1 MSSIDQVTETQL
13 KNIQTKTGKTLE
25 SLAELVKN
33 SGLSKHAEL
42 RAMLMRELN
51 LGYGDANTLVHYVL
65 KSAGQSAAQAAGA
78 TTEDV
83 TAEIYSGAKA
93 DLRPIHEAVM
103 AAIQPFGPFEIAPKK
118 GYLSLRRS
126 KQFAML
132 GPGSN
137 TRVEVGLNMKDVP
150 ATERLLAQPPGGM
163 CQYKVK
169 LTQVSEVDA
178 ELIAWIKLA
187 YDRAGG

>member
-1 MSSIDQVTETQL
+1 MSSLDQAVANQL
-13 KNIQTKTGKTLE
+13 KNIQTKTGKTLD
-25 SLAELVKN
+25 ELSAIVRQ
-33 SGLSKHAEL
+33 SGLSKHGEM
-42 RAMLMRELN
+42 RALLMRELG
-51 LGYGDANTLVHYVL
+51 LGYGDANAVVHFAL
-65 KSAGQSAAQAAGA
+65 KSDGTRLAEAAGA

-93 DLRPIHEAVM
+93 GLRPIHEALM
-103 AAIQPFGPFEIAPKK
+103 AAIQQFGPFEIVPKK
-118 GYLSLRRS
+118 GYLSLRRN

-169 LTQVSEVDA
+169 VTQVGEVDA
-178 ELIAWIKLA
+178 ELIAWIRLA
-187 YDRAGG
+187 YDRAGS